1 MHFLHLRYENH
12 KLYFITNLLVT
23 LILIH
28 AHCQNVFT
36 TTSWSLNS
44 KMLVFF
50 LKDCMCVM
58 HFISPLVQPDHLVQ
72 ENLDYQEF
80 PAENMSSLFNL
91 TYNTIQYKA
100 SPQRSTTAPSNR
112 WQSLRE
118 LNNCISSY
126 GSRIEDTQDQTWR
139 SCVLLSLQAAR
150 GVQERRALLWV
161 LAYLPLRQGQGH
173 LEAQR
178 CPKQTILYLKPSFL
192 YNYDVKHL
200 HTLHSL
206 TDAAQKHTDSRFK
219 WLFTCICAAVK
230 LTDSLLLVKMNK
242 KVTK

>member
-1 MHFLHLRYENH
+1 MTFRLHFLHPRYEKH

-23 LILIH
+23 LLLIQ
-28 AHCQNVFT
+28 AHCQNLFT
-36 TTSWSLNS
+36 TISWSLNS

-50 LKDCMCVM
+50 LKDGMCVM
-58 HFISPLVQPDHLVQ
+58 HFEHVSPLVRPDHLVQ
-72 ENLDYQEF
+72 ENLDYQEL
-80 PAENMSSLFNL
+80 PAENMSCSFNL
-91 TYNTIQYKA
+91 IYNTIQYKA
-100 SPQRSTTAPSNR
+100 SSQRSTTAPSNR

-126 GSRIEDTQDQTWR
+126 GSRIEDTKDQTWR
-139 SCVLLSLQAAR
+139 SRVLLSLQAAR

-161 LAYLPLRQGQGH
+161 LAYLPPRQGQGH

-178 CPKQTILYLKPSFL
+178 CPKQTILYLKPSFS

-206 TDAAQKHTDSRFK
+206 TDTLHMQHRNTPIVGLNDF
-219 WLFTCICAAVK
+219 
-230 LTDSLLLVKMNK
+230 SLASVQL
-242 KVTK
+242 